1 MELMLEEVKWC
12 KKMIKKN
19 FNKAMIPT
27 KKDKHDFKTANKC
40 QICDK
45 KYCQKD
51 VRVRDHCHITAKY
64 RESAH
69 QNCNLKL
76 QMKVY
81 DSHFIISSY
90 KAF

>member
-40 QICDK
+40 
-45 KYCQKD
+45 
-51 VRVRDHCHITAKY
+51 
-64 RESAH
+64 
-69 QNCNLKL
+69 
-76 QMKVY
+76 
-81 DSHFIISSY
+81 
-90 KAF
+90 